1 MKLDHTEGKDGP
13 GIHNIIAR
21 PSGETPGEG
30 IISTWYEASIS
41 STSARTI
48 LRENETLTLGDE
60 AQWTLQMLVDAG
72 ALEAIY
78 KPALQMVKAM
88 DGVGVKM
95 DNGPGRAS
103 AATALSPQGERR
115 VLVKSSRGHV
125 L

>member
-1 MKLDHTEGKDGP
+1 MAP

-41 STSARTI
+41 STSAQTI
-48 LRENETLTLGDE
+48 LRENEILTLGDE
-60 AQWTLQMLVDAG
+60 AQWTLQTLVDAG

-95 DNGPGRAS
+95 DNGQS
-103 AATALSPQGERR
+103 ER
-115 VLVKSSRGHV
+115 VTLPHLPPKGSEEFW
-125 L
+125 